1 MRFETKAD
9 LDRETK
15 CIQFF
20 CDKFGLT
27 YVKLDENDVDFSLHK
42 DGQLIAFAEV
52 KGRNKNISEAYPLPI
67 ACRKLV
73 KLVDKK
79 TNPVI
84 IWDCFDGI
92 IYGKVEF
99 LRGKIRI
106 GGRKPREN
114 SVNDIELMAYY
125 DRDSELKEIF
135 LDKSI
140 NY

>member
-20 CDKFGLT
+20 CSKFGLT

-52 KGRNKNISEAYPLPI
+52 KGRNKNIAEAYPLPI

-79 TNPVI
+79 TNPVV

-92 IYGKVEF
+92 IYGKVE
-99 LRGKIRI
+99 LIAGNLRI

-114 SVNDIELMAYY
+114 STNDIELMAYY
-125 DRDSELKEIF
+125 NRDLELKEIF
-135 LDKSI
+135 LYKSI
-140 NY
+140 ND